1 MRERHVVFIITCLIL
16 MILPFISTSGKTPAD
31 KISGNNQIPS
41 GAMSLSSM
49 SGPELRGPI
58 IIADPT
64 WTKPGVQKDTVLR
77 LENVGDE
84 PIIFSSITPVRL
96 TGTAYDWLG
105 LANVPTNI
113 SHLNPNYA
121 DMTVQL
127 NKGGAYT
134 FHTAVGFDGLIVLE
148 GNFLSSPDSIKVHLI
163 IADTVQSPQVRAIR
177 TAKKRLAINNAG
189 NMGNGGALDSTMGFF
204 DDCDTMNNIGGAD
217 DNARVFMWDAS
228 PFLMRIIGTDT
239 VIFSSV
245 YDNNWLNNDG
255 FRPTK
260 GLTVDSS
267 NPAFQYAYT
276 GQYLTRDSMIGVES
290 WYWAPLAID
299 SSDFII
305 QKIKVTN
312 KSAVAINNLYVG
324 ELIDWDIPSDSGLE
338 NGSNYDA
345 TRNLMYMFG
354 AEYGPDTGIYAQGS
368 RGNDCI
374 LADQRVGGF
383 AFYKGYKFPSAS
395 SADTFTTVQG
405 AMTLNYYDWIAP
417 RGNIVPGQLWNKLQ
431 GFSGYQP
438 SQSTH
443 PEMEDS
449 LYQDLTMVA
458 VFGQYSLNAGA
469 SLGFI
474 KILAT
479 GNSGAEDL
487 KTTIDKAK
495 QWIINRQILIQA
507 FTCCIL
513 RGDANHDG
521 KLNLLDASYMI
532 NKLYKWGP
540 NFVCPEEADVNADGK
555 VNLSDISYLICI
567 KYRGCPQKPC

>member
-1 MRERHVVFIITCLIL
+1 MRKRQMASLSICLIL
-16 MILPFISTSGKTPAD
+16 LTLIFIPA
-31 KISGNNQIPS
+31 KAVMARP
-41 GAMSLSSM
+41 
-49 SGPELRGPI
+49 GPELTITPGVI
-58 IIADPT
+58 DDPT
-64 WTKPGVQKDTVLR
+64 WTKRSVEKDTIVR
-77 LENVGDE
+77 LENIGDAVLN
-84 PIIFSSITPVRL
+84 FSAITPVRL
-96 TGTAYDWLG
+96 TGTSYDWLG
-105 LANVPTNI
+105 LINVPTSI
-113 SHLNPNYA
+113 SNLTPNYA

-134 FHTAVGFDGLIVLE
+134 SSTAVGFDGLVVFE
-148 GNFLSSPDSIKVHLI
+148 GDFVSSPDTLKIHLI
-163 IADTVQSPQVRAIR
+163 IADTVQIPVVRAIR

-189 NMGNGGALDSTMGFF
+189 NLGNGGAPDSAMNFF
-204 DDCDTMNNIGGAD
+204 NDCDTMNNIEGAD
-217 DNARVFMWDAS
+217 DNAKIYLKDAS
-228 PFLMRIIGTDT
+228 PFIMRINGNDT
-239 VIFSSV
+239 IIYS
-245 YDNNWLNNDG
+245 YYKNNDWLNGTG
-255 FRPTK
+255 FRPVK

-267 NPAFQYAYT
+267 RSDYQYAYT
-276 GQYLTRDSMIGVES
+276 GQYLTSDSMIGVES

-305 QKIKVTN
+305 QKLLITN
-312 KSAVAINNLYVG
+312 KSSSTIANLYVG
-324 ELIDWDIPSDSGLE
+324 ELMDWNIPSDSGVE
-338 NGSNYDA
+338 NGSDYDA

-354 AEYGPDTGIYAQGS
+354 GEYGADTGIYAEGS
-368 RGNDCI
+368 NGNDCI

-383 AFYKGYKFPSAS
+383 SFYKGIKRPAAS
-395 SADTFTTVQG
+395 PADTFATMQG
-405 AMTLNYYDWIAP
+405 AMTLMNDEWTTP
-417 RGNIVPGQLWNKLQ
+417 SGNFVPGQLWNKLQ

-438 SQSTH
+438 WQSTQ
-443 PEMEDS
+443 PGMEDS
-449 LYQDLTMVA
+449 LYQDLSMVA

-487 KTTIDKAK
+487 KVTIDKAR
-495 QWIINRQILIQA
+495 QWITNHRA
-507 FTCCIL
+507 FIEAFGCCVL

-521 KLNLLDASYMI
+521 KLDLRDVSYII